1 MKEAY
6 YDHIMNVKTERYQK
20 EILQAVHYHYHRY
33 EPTPYRALDA
43 LFEYYKLESGD
54 HVVDFGC
61 GMGRLIFYIHYHFN
75 ASVTG
80 IEMNE
85 GLYESA
91 LENLD
96 RYGKKTKKNK
106 DKINF
111 QCCLAEEYSI
121 TDQDNRFYFFNPF
134 SIQVFIKIVNN
145 ILLSV
150 EKEPRETE
158 LVLYYPSEEY
168 ILFLEN
174 QTGYELKEEVYVPEL
189 YDTNPAE
196 KFMIYRLSFLKD

>member
-6 YDHIMNVKTERYQK
+6 YDHIMNVKTGRNQK

-43 LFEYYKLESGD
+43 LFEYYQLESSD

-75 ASVTG
+75 AAVTG

-85 GLYESA
+85 GLYKNA
-91 LENLD
+91 LENLE

-106 DKINF
+106 GSIQF
-111 QCCLAEEYSI
+111 HCCLAEEYQI
-121 TDQDNRFYFFNPF
+121 TEEDNRFYFFNPF

-145 ILLSV
+145 ILVSV
-150 EKEPRETE
+150 ENSPRETE

-174 QTGYELKEEVYVPEL
+174 QTAYELKEEVYVPEL
-189 YDTNPAE
+189 YELNPAE
-196 KFMIYRLSFLKD
+196 KFIIYRLSF